1 MAGVGF
7 ELKKLFRARTAAG
20 HLCAFS
26 YSAIITS
33 GPFLLLTGM
42 VLGIQMLF
50 MVASVSDEEQGLF
63 VASVVYAFVFSQ
75 ILSSGFT
82 MVITRY
88 LADCLSVEYYE
99 DVTGSLFGL
108 ISILVTLGAAIA
120 FAFFWGTPLSLFTEA
135 LAYTFFLELLVVWVE
150 SVYLTAVKNFRRLI
164 GGFAI
169 GAVLWI
175 AAASMLLESQFFGAA
190 DAGLLAIDIGMGFL
204 ATLFLIHIVSYF
216 GLPKHGLNFAFLP
229 YYEKHWRLFLSSL
242 CYTLGLFLPNILIWQ
257 GPWGVTVAGTYVY
270 APLYDVVTFYAFLS
284 LLPLMTLFVVAV
296 ETRFYEK
303 YAAYF
308 DAITRRGNLREI
320 EDARQDL
327 IYTLW
332 FELRQVVEFQFLFTL
347 VFLAISGYLLSFGGV
362 DFNASTMY
370 DVLLF
375 AAFFTGIYQLVFI
388 LLTYFD
394 VQAAVLRTGLVFV
407 LGNVVFGLAGLWGL
421 GEKSYGFTFFLAAG
435 LALVAAWRELSH
447 FARRIDY
454 CVFCAQPVFYRAADG
469 PLTKL
474 ARALSGGRV
483 IDLERLA
490 EQHEQEKR
498 AKGGERL

>member
-20 HLCAFS
+20 KLRAFS

-33 GPFLLLTGM
+33 GPFLLMTGM
-42 VLGIQMLF
+42 VLGIQMFFALTGI
-50 MVASVSDEEQGLF
+50 ADEEQGLF

-108 ISILVTLGAAIA
+108 ISILLTIGSALAIA
-120 FAFFWGTPLSLFTEA
+120 FFYGTPLALSTEA
-135 LAYTFFLELLVVWVE
+135 LAYTFFLELLIVWVE

-164 GGFAI
+164 TGFALS
-169 GAVLWI
+169 AVL
-175 AAASMLLESQFFGAA
+175 AVAVAFVLLESQVVSAA
-190 DAGLLAIDIGMGFL
+190 DAGLLAVDIGMGFL
-204 ATLFLIHIVSYF
+204 TCLFLVHIVSYF

-229 YYEKHWRLFLSSL
+229 YYEKHWRLFVASL

-257 GPWGVTVAGTYVY
+257 GPWGVAVAGTYVY
-270 APLYDVVTFYAFLS
+270 APMYDVVTFYAFLS

-327 IYTLW
+327 IYPLW

-347 VFLAISGYLLSFGGV
+347 VFLALGGYFLTFGGL
-362 DFNASTMY
+362 DFNASNMY
-370 DVLLF
+370 NVLLF
-375 AAFFTGIYQLVFI
+375 AAFFTGIYQVVFI

-394 VQAAVLRTGLVFV
+394 IQASVLRVGLAFL
-407 LGNVVFGLAGLWGL
+407 LGNFVCGCLGLSVFG
-421 GEKSYGFTFFLAAG
+421 ERSYGFTFFLASG
-435 LALVAAWRELSH
+435 LALCVAWYELSH
-447 FARRIDY
+447 FAKRIDY
-454 CVFCAQPVFYRAADG
+454 CVFCAQPVFYRATGG
-469 PLTKL
+469 PLTRL
-474 ARALSGGRV
+474 ARRLSGDNV

-490 EQHEQEKR
+490 EEKR
-498 AKGGERL
+498 KERGGERS

>member
-7 ELKKLFRARTAAG
+7 ELKKLFRARTATG
-20 HLCAFS
+20 HLRAFS

-50 MVASVSDEEQGLF
+50 LMTGVSDEEQGLF

-75 ILSSGFT
+75 IFSSGFT

-108 ISILVTLGAAIA
+108 ISILLTIGAIVAIA
-120 FAFFWGTPLSLFTEA
+120 FFHGTPLSLFTEA
-135 LAYTFFLELLVVWVE
+135 LAYTFFLELLIVWVE

-164 GGFAI
+164 MGFAI
-169 GAVLWI
+169 GAALSVASAFVLL
-175 AAASMLLESQFFGAA
+175 ASRLVGAA
-190 DAGLLAIDIGMGFL
+190 DAGLLAVDIGMGFL
-204 ATLFLIHIVSYF
+204 ACLFLIHIVSYF
-216 GLPKHGLNFAFLP
+216 GLPKHGLNFSFLP
-229 YYEKHWRLFLSSL
+229 YYEKHWRLFLASL

-257 GPWGVTVAGTYVY
+257 GPWGVVVAGTYVY
-270 APLYDVVTFYAFLS
+270 APMYDVVTFYAFLS

-347 VFLAISGYLLSFGGV
+347 IFLALGGYLLTFGGL
-362 DFNASTMY
+362 DFNASNMY

-394 VQAAVLRTGLVFV
+394 IQTSVLRVGLVFV
-407 LGNVVFGLAGLWGL
+407 LGNAVFGLLGLWVFGV
-421 GEKSYGFTFFLAAG
+421 KSYGFTFFLAAG
-435 LALVAAWRELSH
+435 LALFAAWQELSH

-474 ARALSGGRV
+474 ARRLSGGQV

-490 EQHEQEKR
+490 EEKMKQ
-498 AKGGERL
+498 KGGERS